1 LGNTRRVDVPARAA
15 HILPISHNTSHS
27 PSPTHAARRRFPVN
41 GLLTRLERAEL
52 PARPLQVPT
61 PAATQVTSGLGS
73 GPLRPPTPTARQ
85 VGQRRRRERE
95 REHARVSDDGLTAR
109 QRGQRARRA
118 CEQASTSASASVLQE
133 PDGLTARQRSQ
144 RARRAREHAER
155 EAQQSNTSTI
165 PIRCPAAL
173 PTPPTTQRP
182 PAPTRSVLDDGSLP
196 LARRAYREP
205 RQRHDL
211 GQMDAE
217 CLRCHALHWV
227 AERVEHR
234 EHGWGFGICCD
245 HGIVQLPAFPDPPEE
260 LKQLLI
266 GQDHDSR
273 EFRENIRQY
282 NASLAFTSLGV
293 QIDNSVNRRGSGP
306 YIFRI
311 HGELRHRSGS
321 LLPSPGQQPA
331 YAQLYIHD
339 PREALNHR
347 MARNP
352 NLLRRTMEKLQ
363 TMLNCTHR
371 YSTIYRHAFE
381 RLEAHPDI
389 LNLSLS
395 ILLDKDRD
403 KRRYNLPTSDEVAVL
418 IPGDETNPGGARRDI
433 VLHRRDG
440 PLQRLS
446 DLNPAY
452 PALHYALLFP
462 HGSHGWHYE
471 MRMHEPDKPKPR
483 RLTQSRYYAYY
494 LFERAHEFSTILRG
508 GRLLQQFLVDNW
520 AMTEQN
526 RLAYLQQNQDTLRAA
541 LYSGLQ
547 DHLRASDEADLNALG
562 QKVILPSSFTGSP
575 RYMQQLFQ
583 DSLAIGRYC
592 HSIDLFITVTAN
604 PKWPE
609 IMREL
614 KEGERPEDRPDIT
627 TRVFQLKK
635 KAILEDI
642 LKNGIFGRT
651 VAHVYT
657 IEFQKRGLP
666 HMHLLIFLDPRN
678 KIRTP
683 EDVDSCIRAYWPD
696 PDTEPLLFAT
706 VQRCMVHGPCG
717 ELNPNAPC
725 MENGK
730 CTKGFPRPFSE
741 ETRMNAEGYPQYR
754 TPDDG
759 RKYRVGNHDVDNS
772 WIIPYNAYLS
782 AKYDCHINVQTSVS
796 FAALKYITK
805 YIHKGPD
812 RATLQLEDGNEIN
825 KYLDSRYVSSC
836 EAAFRL
842 FHFDLHDHAPSVTRL
857 QVSQLCTVCFWRW
870 HSHAVISAG
879 PPPWSALGSLR
890 PR

>member
-1 LGNTRRVDVPARAA
+1 VPPGASALRSAAQIARG
-15 HILPISHNTSHS
+15 H
-27 PSPTHAARRRFPVN
+27 
-41 GLLTRLERAEL
+41 LLSSSQQL
-52 PARPLQVPT
+52 PT
-61 PAATQVTSGLGS
+61 PVATQVTAGSNLTPSGQPALNNRQVAQRARRARERAQGTGWLAAAQMQENEDGRS
-73 GPLRPPTPTARQ
+73 ARQ
-85 VGQRRRRERE
+85 RGL
-95 REHARVSDDGLTAR
+95 HARQRGSRAPRSTPQAEEDLTPR

-118 CEQASTSASASVLQE
+118 REQ
-133 PDGLTARQRSQ
+133 
-144 RARRAREHAER
+144 AER
-155 EAQQSNTSTI
+155 EFTQ
-165 PIRCPAAL
+165 L
-173 PTPPTTQRP
+173 PTPPATQGV
-182 PAPTRSVLDDGSLP
+182 APGLSVADAAQP
-196 LARRAYREP
+196 LARRMYREP
-205 RQRHDL
+205 AERHDL
-211 GQMDAE
+211 GPMDEE
-217 CLRCHALHWV
+217 CSRCHALHWS
-227 AERVEHR
+227 AERVH
-234 EHGWGFGICCD
+234 HKDLGWGFGICCD
-245 HGIVQLPAFPDPPEE
+245 HGMVQLPSFPDPPDE
-260 LKQLLI
+260 LRQLLD
-266 GQDHDSR
+266 GQDPDSR

-282 NASLAFTSLGV
+282 NAALAFTSLGV
-293 QIDNSVNRRGSGP
+293 QIDESVNRRGPGP

-311 HGELRHRSGS
+311 HGELCHRSGS
-321 LLPSPGQQPA
+321 LLPSAGQQPS

-339 PREALNHR
+339 PRAALDHR

-352 NLLRRTMEKLQ
+352 KLLRRTMQKLQ
-363 TMLNCTHR
+363 SLLARTHH
-371 YSTIYRHAFE
+371 YSAVYRHAYE
-381 RLEAHPDI
+381 RLELHPEVPS
-389 LNLSLS
+389 LSLS

-403 KRRYNLPTSDEVAVL
+403 RRRYNLPTSDEVAVL
-418 IPGDETNPGGARRDI
+418 LPGDGTNSGETRRDI

-452 PALHYALLFP
+452 PALHYTLLFP
-462 HGSHGWHYE
+462 FGSHGWHYN
-471 MRMHEPDKPKPR
+471 MRMHEPEKATAR
-483 RLTQSRYYAYY
+483 HLTQSRYYSYY
-494 LFERAHEFSTILRG
+494 LFERAEEFSTILHG
-508 GRLLQQFLVDNW
+508 GRLFQQFLVDNW
-520 AMTEQN
+520 AMTEQS
-526 RLAYLQQNQDTLRAA
+526 RLAYLQQNQATLRAA

-547 DHLRASDEADLNALG
+547 DHVRASDEVDLNSLG
-562 QKVILPSSFTGSP
+562 QKVILPSSFTGGP

-614 KEGERPEDRPDIT
+614 KDGERPEDRPDIT

-642 LKNGIFGRT
+642 LKKGIFGRT

-666 HMHLLIFLDPRN
+666 HMHLLVFLDPRN

-696 PDTEPLLFAT
+696 PDTEPLLHAT

-725 MENGK
+725 MENRK
-730 CTKGFPRPFSE
+730 CTKGFPRPFCE

-759 RKYRVGNHDVDNS
+759 RKYRVGHHNVDNS

-812 RATLQLEDGNEIN
+812 RATMQLADGNEIN
-825 KYLDSRYVSSC
+825 KYLDSCYVSSC
-836 EAAFRL
+836 EATFRL
-842 FHFDLHDHAPSVTRL
+842 LHFDLHDHSPSVTRL
-857 QVSQLCTVCFWRW
+857 QVGELRYVYSTYE
-870 HSHAVISAG
+870 HSHTH
-879 PPPWSALGSLR
+879 LCRFTSLVST
-890 PR
+890 